1 MNNHANKAAQI
12 LLDRMKAK
20 QDHRLP
26 TKLKRCKR
34 TGKIVNTGTLR
45 CGLTQKQVAA
55 LSFYNG

>member
-1 MNNHANKAAQI
+1 
-12 LLDRMKAK
+12 MKAK

-34 TGKIVNTGTLR
+34 TGKIVNTGTPR